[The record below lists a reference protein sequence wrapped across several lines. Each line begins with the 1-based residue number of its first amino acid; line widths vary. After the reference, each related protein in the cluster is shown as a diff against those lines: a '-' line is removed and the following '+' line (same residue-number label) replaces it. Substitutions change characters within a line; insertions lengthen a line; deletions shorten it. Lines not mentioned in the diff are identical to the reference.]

1 MVGSA
6 KKPLGGTIKSV
17 AEEKQEEIRR
27 KQRFA
32 ERQARLSKNENATH
46 LVERIALDLDQIDLN
61 EAVEMATNAAVL
73 KHDDSTQFEKD
84 AEKSGGGYQQILADE
99 DDVTS
104 DDDSVGRGGNNQC
117 LENEREAFEEQSDN
131 QTNKNTND
139 SKNISVVQPCL
150 VFFLLLSW
158 DVSRQFIFK
167 PGNGWFVRLSSNLA
181 SPRHHRPL

>member
-46 LVERIALDLDQIDLN
+46 LVERIALDFDQIDLN

-84 AEKSGGGYQQILADE
+84 TEKNGGGYQQILADE

-117 LENEREAFEEQSDN
+117 LENTKEAYEEKSDN
-131 QTNKNTND
+131 QTNRNTND
-139 SKNISVVQPCL
+139 SKNISVVQA
-150 VFFLLLSW
+150 
-158 DVSRQFIFK
+158 
-167 PGNGWFVRLSSNLA
+167 LA
-181 SPRHHRPL
+181 SGVEVAASEGGKVILVIIIRCFPHRILPIYRYSIYIQ